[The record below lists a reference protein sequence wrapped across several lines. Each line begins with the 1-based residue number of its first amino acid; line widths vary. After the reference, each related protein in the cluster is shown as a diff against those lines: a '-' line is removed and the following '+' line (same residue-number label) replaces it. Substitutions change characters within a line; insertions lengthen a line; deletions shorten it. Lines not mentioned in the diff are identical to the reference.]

1 MKKLCM
7 CCMEEHE
14 IDVVEVK
21 ETNIF
26 KGREVEYTAIYEYCS
41 AADEF
46 LLNEDMISY
55 NDISM
60 KNAYRSQSGL
70 LTSEEIIDIREKYCI
85 TQKDLAVLLGWGEK
99 TITRYEK
106 HQVQDMAHDAVLRK
120 IAEDPEWFMELL
132 EKGKDKLSMAAYKRS
147 YDRATEEYEIKK
159 DLYLKKTIKA
169 EYARYIGAN
178 EVGGNTKLNF
188 DKIIDV
194 VNYFANSKEMFAL
207 YKVKLMKLFW
217 YADFLSFKRHGH
229 SITGMVYMS
238 QKMGALPLA
247 HKTIVNLNGINYE
260 EVEFEDGMGIKFIE
274 SEERGYIYLTQNDKD
289 VLDTVINIFGK
300 YTTKEIINK
309 MHKEVAYEET
319 KLNDIIDYK
328 YAETLSIS

>member
-26 KGREVEYTAIYEYCS
+26 KGREVEYTAVYEYCS
-41 AADEF
+41 ATDEF

-120 IAEDPEWFMELL
+120 ISEDPEWFMELL
-132 EKGKDKLSMAAYKRS
+132 ENGKDKLSQGAFERAYDKVM
-147 YDRATEEYEIKK
+147 EEYEIRQ
-159 DLYLKKTIKA
+159 DSYLKKTIRA
-169 EYARYIGAN
+169 QYARYMSAIEN
-178 EVGGNTKLNF
+178 YGNTKLNF
-188 DKIIDV
+188 DKIVDV
-194 VNYFANSKEMFAL
+194 VNYFVNSKEIVSL
-207 YKVKLMKLFW
+207 YKVKLMKLLW
-217 YADFLSFKRHGH
+217 YADFLSFKRHGN
-229 SITGMVYMS
+229 SITGMVYVS
-238 QKMGALPLA
+238 QKMGALPIC
-247 HKTIVNLNGINYE
+247 HKSIIDLKGINYE
-260 EVEFEDGMGIKFIE
+260 EVEFETGTGIKFLE
-274 SEERGYIYLTQNDKD
+274 AEKHNYVSLTKNDRN
-289 VLDTVINIFGK
+289 VLDTIINKFGK
-300 YTTKEIINK
+300 YTTNQIIEQ
-309 MHKEVAYEET
+309 MHKEAAYEET
-319 KLNDIIDYK
+319 KINDIIDYK
-328 YAETLSIS
+328 YADQLSIS